1 MTAAVTEKVSRKQR
15 ALEDEIAKAA
25 AKLKKLQDEQREQQR
40 RARERDQ
47 KALLELLR
55 TEGLDGIPVERWKKN
70 LNAIKAALGI
80 EASPAKAASQGESA

>member
-1 MTAAVTEKVSRKQR
+1 MAAVTDKAARKKQ

-55 TEGLDGIPVERWKKN
+55 AEGLDGIPVERWKEG
-70 LNAIKAALGI
+70 LRAIKAALGVEGGVPKI
-80 EASPAKAASQGESA
+80 VEG